1 MEKDSSGAFVTSLD
15 VGRIE
20 ADSGA
25 TYGCQPSPGVDTE
38 VKVHVIKEGIAVKK
52 FDIQLMIFH
61 RNNVNRS
68 ESKFNHH
75 QRKVV
80 HHPYPNRNVY
90 LQ

>member
-38 VKVHVIKEGIAVKK
+38 VKVHVIKEGIIVKK
-52 FDIQLMIFH
+52 FDIKLMIFH
-61 RNNVNRS
+61 RNNVDRS
-68 ESKFNHH
+68 ESKFSYLH
-75 QRKVV
+75 REEFL
-80 HHPYPNRNVY
+80 HPYCDIY